1 MTLNFEGIIEKS
13 NSGFYYVKCGD
24 NVIECKARGIF
35 RKEHISPLVG
45 DRVRAS
51 KQGSRGMVEEI
62 LPRKN
67 CLIRPPVANLDTLF
81 IVVSTTQPEPN
92 FLVIDRLCAI
102 AQVKGIEP
110 VILISKNDLCDGG
123 NICETYKKAGFTSFF
138 ASGITGEGVD
148 EMKTLIRN
156 HVGAFTGNSGVGK
169 SSLLNMI
176 DPRLSL
182 NTGEISKKLGRGRH
196 TTRTVELFET
206 CGGYIADTPG
216 FSALETGKYE
226 PILKDDLQYAF
237 REFEPYIGK
246 CRFTG
251 CSHTKE
257 TGCAVLEAVENG
269 EIPLSRHKSYC
280 KSMVKAAAE
289 PSQQQKIPIT
299 EF

>member
-1 MTLNFEGIIEKS
+1 MKYEGIIIKS

-24 NVIECKARGIF
+24 EVIECKARGIF

-45 DRVRAS
+45 DRAYVS
-51 KQGSRGMVEEI
+51 KQGNRGMVEEI
-62 LPRKN
+62 LPRRN
-67 CLIRPPVANLDTLF
+67 SLVRPPVANLDTLF
-81 IVVSTTQPEPN
+81 ILVSTTQPEPN
-92 FLVIDRLCAI
+92 FQVVDRLTAI

-110 VILISKNDLCDGG
+110 IILVSKNDLRGG
-123 NICETYKKAGFTSFF
+123 EKIVETYQKAGFTSFF

-148 EMKTLIRN
+148 EMKKLICG

-169 SSLLNMI
+169 SSLLNSI
-176 DPRLSL
+176 DPRLAL
-182 NTGEISKKLGRGRH
+182 GTGEISKKLGRGRH

-216 FSALETGKYE
+216 FSALENGKLE

-237 REFEPYIGK
+237 REFEPFLGK

-257 TGCAVLEAVENG
+257 TGCAVLEAVKNG
-269 EIPLSRHKSYC
+269 EIPRSRHLSYC
-280 KSMVKAAAE
+280 EMYEEARAIKEWELKK
-289 PSQQQKIPIT
+289 QKDV
-299 EF
+299 